1 MKKLLFLV
9 PIFCLFILASC
20 DNDPYIYES
29 TSNTIETTTV
39 NNPTTQTNIPE
50 QTTNEE
56 STTSESSPIPDYED
70 DTEWKG
76 TIF

>member
-1 MKKLLFLV
+1 MKKILLII
-9 PIFCLFILASC
+9 PILSLFILSSC
-20 DNDPYIYES
+20 DKDPYIYDS
-29 TSNTIETTTV
+29 STTTSLR
-39 NNPTTQTNIPE
+39 NTTTQTNIPE
-50 QTTNEE
+50 QTTSEE

>member
-1 MKKLLFLV
+1 MKKILFLV
-9 PIFCLFILASC
+9 PIFCLFVLSSC
-20 DNDPYIYES
+20 DKDPYIYD
-29 TSNTIETTTV
+29 SNTTTTLS
-39 NNPTTQTNIPE
+39 NTTTQTNIPE

-56 STTSESSPIPDYED
+56 VSTSKESPLPDYED